1 MSHDVF
7 ISHSSLD
14 KLAANA
20 VCHGLEASGIRCW
33 IAPRDQ
39 IAGRPYGEQI
49 TSAIE
54 TAQVVVL
61 VFSDNVNRSQAV
73 LNEINIAATANRTI
87 VPFRLTGVDFNS
99 ELHFYLGRMHWLDA
113 FPQPIEAYI
122 DALVSTVRRNLNGEP
137 AQPAAAAP
145 PSQPTPSE
153 PLPAP
158 REPVPAPPVAP
169 PPAPPTPAPAL
180 PASPAQS
187 TAAAPAAQAP
197 AAAPA
202 APKTDMR
209 PLAILGAVV
218 GVVTLIVLVVAL
230 SPHPTPAPL
239 SPAANA
245 IESAVVNNV
254 VANINDGE
262 RPDAGVN
269 ATATANAAGNATDGL
284 ASAAGAQPGRGDGA
298 ELTPVSAANPAMVSY
313 YETQV
318 APNGPPQFLAGAT
331 VINTQ
336 QLLSSMRD
344 RDAGGGPFWL
354 IDARGCGLATIPT
367 AACLGVN
374 NIAELEAKVPNRQT
388 QLVFFCLDGGCPMSY
403 QAASAALAAGYSN
416 VFWYRGGVSAWAA
429 AGEPV
434 APAAGATL

>member
-14 KLAANA
+14 KLAADA
-20 VCHGLEASGIRCW
+20 VCHGLEANGIRCW

-73 LNEINIAATANRTI
+73 LNEINIAAGANRTI
-87 VPFRLTGVDFNS
+87 VPFRLAQVEFNP

-113 FPQPIEAYI
+113 FPQPIDAYI
-122 DALVSTVRRNLNGEP
+122 DALVSTVRRNLQGEP
-137 AQPAAAAP
+137 AQPATAAR
-145 PSQPTPSE
+145 PSQPTPPE
-153 PLPAP
+153 PVLAPQVAPSPAQ
-158 REPVPAPPVAP
+158 PVPAPPP
-169 PPAPPTPAPAL
+169 QPAPAQAAA
-180 PASPAQS
+180 ASP
-187 TAAAPAAQAP
+187 APAAQVP
-197 AAAPA
+197 AAASV

-209 PLAILGAVV
+209 PLAIIGAVV

-245 IESAVVNNV
+245 IEGAVVNKV
-254 VANINDGE
+254 VASLNEADK
-262 RPDAGVN
+262 PDAADNEIAN
-269 ATATANAAGNATDGL
+269 ATASPGA
-284 ASAAGAQPGRGDGA
+284 AQPGRGDGA
-298 ELTPVSAANPAMVSY
+298 ELTPVSAANPAMVNY
-313 YETQV
+313 FETQV

-354 IDARGCGLATIPT
+354 IDARGCGVATIPT

-374 NIAELEAKVPNRQT
+374 NIVELEAKVPNRQT

>member
-14 KLAANA
+14 KLAADA
-20 VCHGLEASGIRCW
+20 VCHGLEANGIRCW

-73 LNEINIAATANRTI
+73 LNEINIAAGANRTI
-87 VPFRLTGVDFNS
+87 VPFRLAQVEFNP

-113 FPQPIEAYI
+113 FPQPIDAYI
-122 DALVSTVRRNLNGEP
+122 DALVSTVRRNLKSDP
-137 AQPAAAAP
+137 AQPAAP
-145 PSQPTPSE
+145 
-153 PLPAP
+153 
-158 REPVPAPPVAP
+158 EPVSAAPVAP
-169 PPAPPTPAPAL
+169 PPAPPVLPAPAA
-180 PASPAQS
+180 ASPQPAAPLAP
-187 TAAAPAAQAP
+187 TAAAPP
-197 AAAPA
+197 V
-202 APKTDMR
+202 PKTDLR

-218 GVVTLIVLVVAL
+218 GVVALIVLVVAL

-239 SPAANA
+239 SPAVNA
-245 IESAVVNNV
+245 IEGAAVNKI
-254 VANINDGE
+254 VASINESDKPEADDNGI
-262 RPDAGVN
+262 D
-269 ATATANAAGNATDGL
+269 NATDGGS
-284 ASAAGAQPGRGDGA
+284 ASGAQPGRGDGA
-298 ELTPVSAANPAMVSY
+298 ELTPVSAANPAMVNY

-318 APNGPPQFLAGAT
+318 VPNGPPQFLAGAT

-336 QLLSSMRD
+336 QLLSSMRE

-367 AACLGVN
+367 AACLGEN
-374 NIAELEAKVPNRQT
+374 NITELEAKVPNRQT

-403 QAASAALAAGYSN
+403 QAASAAIAAGYSN